1 MIKNIKQKTYDFLR
15 WSQRYTGIDNIYL
28 ATGGFWLIVQQII
41 SISTGLLLYVAF
53 ATFLSPYD
61 YGIYKY
67 VLSIVALLG
76 IFNLEGMNTSLIRS
90 VAKGF
95 EGSLTVALKEKIKWS
110 RVGSIILLGI
120 CGYYFLRE
128 NVTYSI
134 LFLIAAFFFS
144 FYSIF
149 NVYLS
154 FLNGKKDFKK
164 RTTYFTFCQIF
175 YITGLVIALY
185 LKANLATIIFLYFF
199 LQTVGNIFGYL
210 KVSAQK
216 ENDRESP
223 EMANYGKH
231 LSLMGAMGTITANID
246 KLIIYHFLGPVE
258 LAIYTFALLPVD
270 HIRTSFKII
279 RPLALPKFS
288 KRNLEEL
295 KSTVPKRT
303 ILLLGIT
310 IVIILGY
317 ILIAPF
323 VYKFLFP
330 QYEESI
336 FFTKIYV
343 FALLGTIAII
353 PGTIFISQQQTKK
366 LYTLGVIISITK
378 IILLFTLTSIYGL
391 LGAIGAIIIVKLL
404 TVVLYYLNLK
414 ANKK

>member
-41 SISTGLLLYVAF
+41 SIFTGLLLYVCF
-53 ATFLSPYD
+53 ANFLSPHD

-95 EGSLTVALKEKIKWS
+95 DGSLTVALKEKIKWS
-110 RVGSIILLGI
+110 RAGSIILLGI

-128 NVTYSI
+128 NTTYAI

-258 LAIYTFALLPVD
+258 LAIYSFALLPVD

-303 ILLLGIT
+303 ILLLGTT

-343 FALLGTIAII
+343 FALLGTTAII
-353 PGTIFISQQQTKK
+353 PGTILISQQQTKK
-366 LYTLGVIISITK
+366 LYKLGVIISITR
-378 IILLFTLTSIYGL
+378 
-391 LGAIGAIIIVKLL
+391 LGQL
-404 TVVLYYLNLK
+404 
-414 ANKK
+414 

>member
-1 MIKNIKQKTYDFLR
+1 MKNLKQKIYEFLR
-15 WSQRYTGIDNIYL
+15 WSQKYTETDNVYL
-28 ATGGFWLIVQQII
+28 LKGGFWLIVNQII
-41 SISTGLLLYVAF
+41 SISTGLVLYIAF
-53 ATFLSPYD
+53 ANFFSPHD

-110 RVGSIILLGI
+110 ALGSLILIGI

-128 NVTYSI
+128 NIMYAV

-149 NVYLS
+149 NVYVS
-154 FLNGKKDFKK
+154 FLNGKKEFKK

-175 YITGLVIALY
+175 YITGLVTALY
-185 LKANLATIIFLYFF
+185 LKANLIIIIFLYFF
-199 LQTVGNIFGYL
+199 LQTISSLFFYQ
-210 KVSAQK
+210 KVSKQK
-216 ENDRESP
+216 LNDKKDP
-223 EMANYGKH
+223 EMTNYGKH

-258 LAIYTFALLPVD
+258 LAIYTFALLPID

-288 KRNLEEL
+288 KRSFEEL

-303 ILLLGIT
+303 AFLFG
-310 IVIILGY
+310 IVIIIILSY
-317 ILIAPF
+317 ILIAPYF
-323 VYKFLFP
+323 YRFLFP

-336 FFTKIYV
+336 FFSRVY
-343 FALLGTIAII
+343 ALSLLGAVAII

-366 LYTLGVIISITK
+366 LYILGVINSTIK
-378 IILLFTLTSIYGL
+378 IILLFILTSAYGV
-391 LGAIGAIIIVKLL
+391 LGAIGAIIITKLF
-404 TVVLYYLNLK
+404 TAGLYYLNLK
-414 ANKK
+414 